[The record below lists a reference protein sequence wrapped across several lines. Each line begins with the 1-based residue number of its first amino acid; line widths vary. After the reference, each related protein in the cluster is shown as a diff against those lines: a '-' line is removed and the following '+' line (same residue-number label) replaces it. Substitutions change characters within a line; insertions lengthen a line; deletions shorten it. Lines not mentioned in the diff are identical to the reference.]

1 MATSKTDK
9 GEGAGERKRV
19 LITGISGR
27 LGRELSRQLHR
38 NYRVIG
44 IDRRPAEDLPVDVEH
59 HRLDLRR
66 NRTRA
71 IFREESISAVVHL
84 GTIYNPRRDPVSDHR
99 TNIVGLQR
107 LLGYV
112 RSYNI
117 PKLIVLS
124 TADVYGPQAEN
135 ITFLNE
141 DSPLLA
147 AARFVAIRDLVSVDM
162 AAMSFMWK
170 HPDTETVILRPVHIV
185 GDVGNTAMKYLL
197 RPWVPRVLGFDP
209 MVQLVHQDDVVRSI
223 VLALEDGVR
232 GVYNVD
238 GPTAVPASVILKHLG
253 ARQIPI
259 PSSVLRFALKQMW
272 RFRLTRFPS
281 AEVDHIQWPATVDG
295 SRARREL
302 GYAPAHDMTSILQML
317 RESSDRMR

>member
-1 MATSKTDK
+1 MAPKKKNAAADD
-9 GEGAGERKRV
+9 RKRI
-19 LITGISGR
+19 LITGVSGR

-44 IDRRPAEDLPVDVEH
+44 IDRRPADDLPVDVEH

-66 NRTRA
+66 NRTRT
-71 IFREESISAVVHL
+71 IFRQAPISAVVHL

-107 LLGYV
+107 LLDYV
-112 RSYNI
+112 RTYNI

-135 ITFLNE
+135 ITFLDE
-141 DSPLLA
+141 DAPLLA

-170 HPDTETVILRPVHIV
+170 HPDTETVVLRPVHIV
-185 GDVGNTAMKYLL
+185 GDVRNTAMKYLS
-197 RPWVPRVLGFDP
+197 RQWVPSVLGFDP
-209 MVQLVHQDDVVRSI
+209 MVQLVHQDDVVRAI
-223 VLALEDGVR
+223 VLALEEGVR
-232 GVYNVD
+232 GVYNLD
-238 GPTAVPASVILKHLG
+238 GPTAVPASVILKKIG
-253 ARQIPI
+253 AKQVPM
-259 PSSVLRFALKQMW
+259 PSSVLRFGLKQLW
-272 RFRLTRFPS
+272 RFRLTRFPP

-295 SRARREL
+295 SKARREL
-302 GYAPAHDMTSILQML
+302 GYAPAHDMNAILQML
-317 RESSDRMR
+317 RESSEGIR